1 MKELCVVVDI
11 SGSMYTLGKPMIV
24 GSILQTLSFF
34 ENDNYDNKKFSLK
47 KMKWD
52 GNNQSLGTILEN
64 CSENLILILTDG
76 YSLVD
81 NCLNNRRIKEFI
93 EEKKDVC
100 FVVLCG
106 GDSLNISSY
115 KEFVRVNTVTADNI
129 LYAIDVL
136 LNRNDCAIPID
147 EKQEGEDW
155 E

>member
-1 MKELCVVVDI
+1 MKELCVVVDT

-34 ENDNYDNKKFSLK
+34 ENNNDENKKFSLK

-52 GNNQSLGTILEN
+52 GNSQSFETIIEN

-76 YSLVD
+76 YSIFD
-81 NCLNNRRIKEFI
+81 NCLKNSKIKQFL

-100 FVVLCG
+100 FIVLCG
-106 GDSLNISSY
+106 GDALNISSCA
-115 KEFVRVNTVTADNI
+115 EFKRVNIVTADNI
-129 LYAIDVL
+129 LYAIDSL
-136 LNRNDCAIPID
+136 FNNNDSKSSDD